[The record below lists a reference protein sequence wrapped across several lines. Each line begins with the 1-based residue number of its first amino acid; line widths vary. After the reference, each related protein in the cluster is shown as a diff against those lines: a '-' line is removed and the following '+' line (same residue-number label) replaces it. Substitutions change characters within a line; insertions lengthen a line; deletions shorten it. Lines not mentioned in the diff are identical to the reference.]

1 MDHWHKRVFVI
12 IAGAAMFAGS
22 DQAVAQTADQQSCY
36 KGSGDVAIAACSR
49 AIRQNPIDKFNYYGR
64 GLAWLKKGDYDKAI
78 ADLNEAIRLDP
89 KYALA
94 YNNRG
99 FAWSNK
105 GENDR
110 AIADFNEAI
119 RLDPQHANSYN
130 NRGALND
137 ALLSRVIQ
145 IDCSFAIRE
154 NQSKHQQAIVAR
166 CRKILNAEK
175 IEQVTDQQIAEVVQ
189 LHYPDI
195 RQTLNELQLRFCMPK
210 AA

>member
-1 MDHWHKRVFVI
+1 MAHLHKWAFVFIVLSTMLET
-12 IAGAAMFAGS
+12 AVSHQAA
-22 DQAVAQTADQQSCY
+22 AQTEDAKICTENTGY
-36 KGSGDVAIAACSR
+36 VAMAAFTRVLKNDPNS
-49 AIRQNPIDKFNYYGR
+49 AEAYY
-64 GLAWLKKGDYDKAI
+64 
-78 ADLNEAIRLDP
+78 
-89 KYALA
+89 
-94 YNNRG
+94 NRG
-99 FAWSNK
+99 VVWRHK
-105 GENDR
+105 GEYDR

-119 RLDPQHANSYN
+119 RLDPQHANSYK

-145 IDCSFAIRE
+145 IDCSFATRE
-154 NQSKHQQAIVAR
+154 NRSKHQQAIVAR